1 MLRRRRQLQTQVQ
14 KLLDGILFGIAFWLA
29 HWLRS
34 LSVFDNADKI
44 GEFSYYAPFLLMVMP
59 LAPAILDLHGF
70 YQRLQL
76 ASRRQTVW
84 QIAKTAIWLAML
96 VITIFFFRKMV
107 GARGIVA
114 FFVPLAVLLVYA
126 KEEFFRS
133 WTARQLGSEASRRRV
148 ILVGVESDTQRLERP
163 LGFGALGGLSMVARL
178 DLNREPV
185 SRLVE
190 LLHEHSANAVLI
202 SPRNTLFGQ
211 IEEAIHA
218 CELEGVEVWLHA
230 DFFKTRL
237 AHTAVDELAGQPMLV
252 FATGPVASWQSL
264 AKGVL
269 DFFGALVLLVLL
281 MVFPVLPLAALL
293 VKLTSPGP
301 VFFRQRRAG
310 LNGRPFEMLKFR
322 SMGTNAEQLKLE
334 LAVLNEMSGP
344 VFKITNDPRVTSAGR
359 FLRKWS
365 IDELPQLFNVLRGE
379 MSLVGPR
386 PLPVDEVAR
395 FDDPAHRR
403 RLSVKPGLTCL
414 WQVSGRNNVS
424 DFREWVRLDLEYI
437 DNWSFWLDLRILLR
451 TIPAVFSGAG
461 AK

>member
-1 MLRRRRQLQTQVQ
+1 MLRRSRQLHTQVH
-14 KLLDGILFGIAFWLA
+14 KLLDASLFGIAFWLA
-29 HWLRS
+29 HWLRTWP
-34 LSVFDNADKI
+34 VFNRAELI
-44 GEFSYYAPFLLMVMP
+44 GDFTYYAPYLLMVMP
-59 LAPAILDLHGF
+59 LAPAILDLQGF
-70 YQRLQL
+70 YQRTDLT
-76 ASRRQTVW
+76 ARRQTAW
-84 QIAKTAIWLAML
+84 QISKTAVWLAL
-96 VITIFFFRKMV
+96 FVITVLFFRKME

-114 FFVPLAVLLVYA
+114 LFMPLAVLLVCA
-126 KEEFFRS
+126 KEEL
-133 WTARQLGSEASRRRV
+133 ARRWARRQNGGETGHRRV
-148 ILVGVESDTQRLERP
+148 ILVGDETDTHRLERP
-163 LGFGALGGLSMVARL
+163 LGIGSLGGLRITARL
-178 DLNREPV
+178 DLNREPI

-202 SPRNTLFGQ
+202 SPRNTLFGK

-237 AHTAVDELAGQPMLV
+237 AQTSVDELAGQPMLV
-252 FATGPVASWQSL
+252 FATGPVPSWQSL
-264 AKGVL
+264 AKGTL
-269 DFFGALVLLVLL
+269 DFVGALTLMILLV
-281 MVFPVLPLAALL
+281 VIPILPLAALL

-301 VFFRQRRAG
+301 VLFRQRRAG

-322 SMGTNAEQLKLE
+322 SMNTNAEQLKLE
-334 LAVLNEMSGP
+334 LAALNEMSGP
-344 VFKITNDPRVTSAGR
+344 VFKLTNDPRVTRAGR

-424 DFREWVRLDLEYI
+424 DFSEWVRLDLEYI

-451 TIPAVFSGAG
+451 TIPAVFSAAG